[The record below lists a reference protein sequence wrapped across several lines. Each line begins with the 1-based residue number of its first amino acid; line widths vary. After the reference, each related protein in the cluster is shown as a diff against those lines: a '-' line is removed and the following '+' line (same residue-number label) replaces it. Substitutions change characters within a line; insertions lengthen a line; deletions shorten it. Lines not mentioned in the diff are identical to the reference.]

1 MRSATNP
8 RVLNGCRECR
18 SLPGPQVSSTTVPL
32 RDDKDSCSSAP
43 RETPQSHAR
52 PAPVGLRS
60 LERRFVGPTS
70 RSFVNSVVA
79 YIPVESILH
88 VMQVF
93 NLEQIARSASMNNR
107 IASEATRLTRKY
119 IKVPS
124 TLDTL
129 SLNCCHFL

>member
-1 MRSATNP
+1 MAAGNVVACRDRKLVQLPYLCVMTKILVLRHSAKRHSLTPGRLLFAFGRSSD
-8 RVLNGCRECR
+8 VML
-18 SLPGPQVSSTTVPL
+18 
-32 RDDKDSCSSAP
+32 
-43 RETPQSHAR
+43 AR
-52 PAPVGLRS
+52 A
-60 LERRFVGPTS
+60 S

-107 IASEATRLTRKY
+107 IASEATRLTRKC

-129 SLNCCHFL
+129 SLNCCHFV